1 MRRNRILEIP
11 ATTVIAAIGAI
22 AVSILLIFA
31 VVSLLAGALKE
42 VFYYVTSSQGF
53 STKNTSSESSAVSV
67 LVTQE

>member
-42 VFYYVTSSQGF
+42 VFYYITSSQGF